1 MDIRKERVTI
11 AKKVENAPMNKIA
24 IVDSLVEDD
33 VEHLS
38 PEQIDNILTHFAST
52 VASCSESEVMTR
64 PRLHE
69 LLHQAI
75 AETDEDSFQMVG
87 DLADDS
93 QAYIGVRLHTDDPV
107 GHPDGMVEAP
117 GEVRDMYSGRDV

>member
-1 MDIRKERVTI
+1 
-11 AKKVENAPMNKIA
+11 MNKIA

-75 AETDEDSFQMVG
+75 AETHEDSFQMAG

-107 GHPDGMVEAP
+107 GHPMEW
-117 GEVRDMYSGRDV
+117 